1 MNDIK
6 SELVRYISENVGTSF
21 VEIERIF
28 QENNFD
34 YKGNGAYTSAV
45 NSNILYWYGWNKQA
59 FKVVSEL
66 VNDSLIEMNACE
78 PFIYFIDGKGLNLP
92 IVKSK
97 SVNTYH
103 WLPVTFSV
111 NYSEKK
117 NIFIT
122 KEGA

>member
-34 YKGNGAYTSAV
+34 YKGNGAYTSTV

-66 VNDSLIEMNACE
+66 VNDSLIEMNVCE